1 MNTITMV
8 IFTADIR
15 DLIHIGLL
23 RSDID
28 IIICGIPGL
37 TGMATAGIH
46 HTSMDIMGDIMAGIM
61 AVIITIH
68 TGHITMDTT
77 QSIPV
82 RDVPL
87 IAE

>member
-1 MNTITMV
+1 MV

-28 IIICGIPGL
+28 IPIGIICGIPGL
-37 TGMATAGIH
+37 TALATTGIH
-46 HTSMDIMGDIMAGIM
+46 HTIMDTMGDIMGGIM